1 MSSVAHIKREAGV
14 NDGIPVVA
22 TPSRYT
28 APVHIDVG
36 GKIYTSSLDTLTK
49 YPDSKL
55 SKMFSGSIPIV
66 LDTLKQ
72 HYFIDRDGGMFRH
85 ILNFMRTGRPCLPD
99 NFDQHDLLLEE
110 AKYYELTDLVNHL
123 VNLQQKSHHQSSING
138 VSNHISRE
146 NHSTNC
152 NNADKKYPGNWDVIA
167 LHVSPEMGE
176 RIMIS
181 GSRDTL
187 EELFPELSHTLQDTR
202 HTLAWNST
210 LASKYVIRFPLNG
223 YCKVTTMQVM
233 TQLLNN
239 NFELKASNG
248 GGVEGQ
254 QFSEY
259 VFIRQLLPQ

>member
-1 MSSVAHIKREAGV
+1 VTVTLVRMSSVAHIKREAGE
-14 NDGIPVVA
+14 GIPVVA

-36 GKIYTSSLDTLTK
+36 GSIYTSSLDTLTK
-49 YPDSKL
+49 FPDSKL

-72 HYFIDRDGGMFRH
+72 HYFIDRDGAMFRH
-85 ILNFMRTGRPCLPD
+85 ILNFMRTGRPMLPD
-99 NFDQHDLLLEE
+99 TFDQWDLLLEE
-110 AKYYELTDLVNHL
+110 ARYYELTDLVTQLISSQPKCGDNGHVSTAARPRANH
-123 VNLQQKSHHQSSING
+123 VSQGSG
-138 VSNHISRE
+138 V
-146 NHSTNC
+146 
-152 NNADKKYPGNWDVIA
+152 WDVVA
-167 LHVSPEMGE
+167 LHVAPEMGE

-202 HTLAWNST
+202 HTLAWNTS
-210 LASKYVIRFPLNG
+210 SKYVIRFPLNG
-223 YCKVTTMQVM
+223 YSKVTAMQVM
-233 TQLLNN
+233 TQLLAAQ
-239 NFELKASNG
+239 FSLATSSG

-259 VFIRQLLPQ
+259 VFTRHQPQHQ